1 MGGGPTTTGL
11 GAHLLFLSLL
21 GLSAAMTITGA
32 LLAVVRSG
40 TAGTATRVAA
50 GLASVLSAAAV
61 IVAAAAVPGIPASAF
76 GLDAASVTAA
86 AATAVSL
93 ASLLLAWSAAEPRV
107 AVLTAAT
114 AGLTATGLLIQL
126 LLYGAA
132 PDPAD
137 AVAWELRR
145 LSTMC
150 TFAGIQTCLV
160 AAIGWAITLRPIAIA
175 RPLHLIVFIAGAVSV
190 SLSSSLVGGASL
202 REAAVVG
209 ALLLPTLGWLAW
221 SSIRAREPVSA
232 QAMRAFA
239 DDIATAS
246 AENRGRA
253 IDSAALFVVSAQQR
267 ARAAMARFALTL
279 SRLPTRPSA
288 ALAAGALA
296 ALLSIVAVLLAAG
309 GSARDAARVDVG
321 GLAFTPSLLVP
332 FVFAPALGLVLGS
345 PGLRARGFLGLV
357 LTFIVT
363 GLLVAQKEIGYT
375 GVVLGIAAVAF
386 LTSRG
391 TLLHLVAAGGFAAV
405 GLGLAFELQP
415 VLPWIPFTV
424 RERVLLWMGGAGF
437 FRRGGHLLAADRVTY
452 DLGGIWGLGVQTP
465 TSLDLHRTVNSLDT
479 DFPLAVVG
487 LFGGMPWLVTYVG
500 LFVGFAVVLYDIA
513 RRQGRRG
520 SMAGW
525 RLPAMAGLA
534 TVPVA
539 STAVSLS
546 GGLTHLTPFA
556 GVPAAFIS
564 YGSFYMA
571 GLLLIVALFLVL
583 GSDAALA
590 DRLLAA
596 QRSPKRRLKTST
608 GIVERDVP
616 PEPWWLHPSWPAV
629 RLFVRRLSSRFR
641 LSSVDAGALLLI
653 AGVIA
658 MGVVWSGAID
668 TRYSRRLKVYTHPS
682 LVDSVHI
689 RNLVP
694 GVWEVPPPAPPG
706 WSGILQEGHDYRL
719 DGLEMQLAHGQIE
732 VTGACLPRALAERR
746 PLRVGFEGLVM
757 PKVTRFG
764 AAGRDLAAQLGATMP
779 EGNDL
784 VLPLAPVWLHHL
796 EIEPAPEGRVRVR
809 AASTGARFVLDDQEG
824 RQVTTPRGGFQD
836 IPWGWTVALADDPR
850 LHLTLEQG
858 NDPETGAPEI
868 CLRNKKTPLFSWE
881 LSRWRDTEIGG
892 LDLLRR
898 APVDRSIDFEFA
910 EDLKRIAESGLA
922 GVTETGQLWVTPW
935 DKASRERWD
944 PLTAK
949 RFKRIFRVTRDEDG
963 SEVLRWVRG
972 FYRDG
977 STRVRFDEGWDSF
990 ASGWEGELLGL
1001 ADPYRFSRDLPEFAS
1016 KKRDSEPGRLLDT
1029 RLQPL
1034 AQLSEDGERWEV
1046 QLTDAGALIGWG
1058 FPKRAIWG
1066 GLLRVFHNLLMGRQ
1080 IRPSD
1085 ADEELTERV
1094 LARDGAE
1101 IGADI
1106 ILTLNREI
1114 QEATTRS
1121 VQAACA
1127 RMRNLALAKGDSS
1140 WMPHGRA
1147 IVLGP
1152 EGEVVAAASCPG
1164 FDGNRFEEVL
1174 HAVEEQRVNP
1184 VGAAGLDAWQRTT
1197 TVGSTAKVGLLVAAS
1212 RDPSAHFAPYG
1223 QGELCIRAE
1232 DDPINSQKGGC
1243 FVERGSLSSFRGEP
1257 IEPVRNYGGAF
1268 VGGVTTVRQLL
1279 VRSVNTASSYLAGRL
1294 RLAGFQSFYNL
1305 LEVLHPYDLMPE
1317 RLGLDP
1323 RFAAD
1328 IERFPN
1334 DPLTAWR
1341 VRLGELPPGPDT
1353 WRTTYDV
1360 RLGLSGFSDF
1370 SVLHVALAESIVA
1383 KDGRHYRPYLV
1394 RGIRDLA
1401 DGSLLEVKPQN
1412 PLQVIPV
1419 RMARHLK
1426 EAGRDTIHHG
1436 TAAWTKRRVPEEVWR
1451 EMGGKTGTGETTRRQ
1466 PEFLGKKP
1474 GGRKPK
1480 TQDHKFFAGYWPFSS
1495 RNPFV
1500 IVVGFEYVSHLDT
1513 HVALQTYA
1521 EIVMAI
1527 REELARER
1535 ATPPPP

>member
-1 MGGGPTTTGL
+1 MLGATTITGL

-21 GLSAAMTITGA
+21 GLAAAMTVTGA
-32 LLAVVRSG
+32 LLALVRRG

-50 GLASVLSAAAV
+50 ALGSVCVAAAV
-61 IVAAAAVPGIPASAF
+61 VVAAAAVPGIPASRF
-76 GLDAASVTAA
+76 GLDAASVTAIVGVAVA
-86 AATAVSL
+86 A
-93 ASLLLAWSAAEPRV
+93 ASLLLAYTAAEPRV
-107 AVLTAAT
+107 AVLTTAT
-114 AGLTATGLLIQL
+114 AGLTVTGLLIQL
-126 LLYGAA
+126 LLYAAA
-132 PDPAD
+132 PNPAD

-160 AAIGWAITLRPIAIA
+160 AAIGWAITLRPVAIA
-175 RPLHLIVFIAGAVSV
+175 RPMHLAVFIAGAVCV
-190 SLSSSLVGGASL
+190 SLSSGLVGGGSL

-209 ALLLPTLGWLAW
+209 ALLVPTLTWLAW
-221 SSIRAREPVSA
+221 TSIRAREPVSA
-232 QAMRAFA
+232 AAMRAFA
-239 DDIATAS
+239 DDLATAS
-246 AENRGRA
+246 ATAEDRNRA
-253 IDSAALFVVSAQQR
+253 VDHAALFIVSAQQR
-267 ARAAMARFALTL
+267 TRAALSRLALAL
-279 SRLPTRPSA
+279 SRLPSRPSA
-288 ALAAGALA
+288 ALVASALA

-321 GLAFTPSLLVP
+321 GLEFTPSLLVP

-345 PGLRARGFLGLV
+345 PGLRARGFLGLL
-357 LTFIVT
+357 LTFVVT

-375 GVVLGIAAVAF
+375 GVVLGVAAVTF

-415 VLPWIPFTV
+415 VLPWIPFTI
-424 RERVLLWMGGAGF
+424 RERVLLWLGGAGF

-452 DLGGIWGLGVQTP
+452 DLGGVWGLGIQTR

-487 LFGGMPWLVTYVG
+487 LFGGMPWLLTYVA
-500 LFVGFAVVLYDIA
+500 LFVGFTVVLYDIA

-520 SMAGW
+520 SAAGW

-546 GGLTHLTPFA
+546 GGLTHITPFA

-564 YGSFYMA
+564 YGAFYMA
-571 GLLLIVALFLVL
+571 GLLLILSLFLVL

-590 DRLLAA
+590 DRLLAS
-596 QRSPKRRLKTST
+596 QTPPKRRVKLST
-608 GIVERDVP
+608 GVVERDVP
-616 PEPWWLHPSWPAV
+616 PETWWLHPSWPAV
-629 RLFVRRLSSRFR
+629 RLFARRLSGRLR

-653 AGVIA
+653 GGVVA
-658 MGVVWSGAID
+658 MGLLWSSAIE

-682 LVDSVHI
+682 LSSSVQI

-694 GVWEVPPPAPPG
+694 GVWEVLPPAPPG
-706 WSGILQEGHDYRL
+706 WAGILQEGRVYRL
-719 DGLEMQLAHGQIE
+719 DSLEMRLAHGQIE
-732 VTGACLPRALAERR
+732 VTGACLPRALAELR
-746 PLRVGFEGLVM
+746 PLRVGFEGVLL
-757 PKVTRFG
+757 PRLTRFG
-764 AAGRDLAAQLGATMP
+764 AAGRGLAAQLGATMP
-779 EGNDL
+779 ESNDL

-796 EIEPAPEGRVRVR
+796 ELFPVGHDRIRVRS
-809 AASTGARFVLDDQEG
+809 ATIGARFILFDDEG
-824 RQVTTPRGGFQD
+824 RQVTPPRGGAQNL
-836 IPWGWTVALADDPR
+836 PWGWTVALADDPR

-858 NDPETGAPEI
+858 NDPETGEPEI
-868 CLRNKKTPLFSWE
+868 CLRNKRTPLFSWE

-910 EDLKRIAESGLA
+910 EDFKRLAESGLA
-922 GVTETGQLWVTPW
+922 GVTPTGQLWVTPW
-935 DKASRERWD
+935 DQASRDRWD
-944 PLTAK
+944 PTTSK
-949 RFKRIFRVTRDEDG
+949 QFRRIFRVTKDEDG
-963 SEVLRWVRG
+963 TEVLRWIRG

-977 STRVRFDEGWDSF
+977 STRVRFDEGWDAF
-990 ASGWEGELLGL
+990 AAGWGGELLGL
-1001 ADPYRFSRDLPEFAS
+1001 ADPYRFSRNLPEFAS
-1016 KKRDSEPGRLLDT
+1016 KKLDREPGRLLDT
-1029 RLQPL
+1029 HLHPL
-1034 AQLSEDGERWEV
+1034 AQLSEDGERWET
-1046 QLTDAGALIGWG
+1046 QLTEAGALIGWG

-1066 GLLRVFHNLLMGRQ
+1066 GLLRVFRNLLMGRQ
-1080 IRPSD
+1080 IRPST
-1085 ADEELTERV
+1085 ADEELTERA
-1094 LARDGAE
+1094 LGRDGAA
-1101 IGADI
+1101 IGADV
-1106 ILTLNREI
+1106 ILTLDREI
-1114 QEATTRS
+1114 QEVTTRVVRAS
-1121 VQAACA
+1121 CD
-1127 RMRNLALAKGDSS
+1127 RMRNLALSKGDSS

-1152 EGEVVAAASCPG
+1152 EGEIVAAASCPG
-1164 FDGNRFEEVL
+1164 FNGNRLEEVL
-1174 HAVEEQRVNP
+1174 AAVEEQRVNP
-1184 VGAAGLDAWQRTT
+1184 VEAAGLDAWQRTT
-1197 TVGSTAKVGLLVAAS
+1197 TVGSAAKVGLVVAAS
-1212 RDPSAHFAPYG
+1212 RDPSANFAPYG

-1232 DDPINSQKGGC
+1232 DDPANSQKGC

-1279 VRSVNTASSYLAGRL
+1279 VRSVNTAAAYLAGRL
-1294 RLAGFQSFYNL
+1294 RLAGFKSFYRL
-1305 LEVLHPYDLMPE
+1305 LEVLRPYDLLPE

-1323 RFAAD
+1323 QFAAD
-1328 IERFPN
+1328 IERYPN

-1341 VRLGELPPGPDT
+1341 ARLGELPPGPDA

-1370 SVLHVALAESIVA
+1370 SILHVALVESIVA

-1401 DGSLLEVKPQN
+1401 DGSMLEVTPQN

-1426 EAGRDTIHHG
+1426 DAAHDTIRHG
-1436 TAAWTKRRVPEEVWR
+1436 TAAWTKRQVPEEVWR
-1451 EMGGKTGTGETTRRQ
+1451 EMGGKTGTGETTRPQ
-1466 PEFLGKKP
+1466 PAFVGTKSAR
-1474 GGRKPK
+1474 RKPR

-1495 RNPFV
+1495 RNPYV
-1500 IVVGFEYVSHLDT
+1500 IVTGFEYVSHLDT
-1513 HVALQTYA
+1513 HVALQAYA
-1521 EIVMAI
+1521 EIVMGI
-1527 REELARER
+1527 RAELARARE
-1535 ATPPPP
+1535 ASP